1 MLVVVMM
8 VMMVVVM
15 VMRMVMRMVVI
26 AGEVMIAGHDSWW

>member
-1 MLVVVMM
+1 
-8 VMMVVVM
+8 MMVVVM